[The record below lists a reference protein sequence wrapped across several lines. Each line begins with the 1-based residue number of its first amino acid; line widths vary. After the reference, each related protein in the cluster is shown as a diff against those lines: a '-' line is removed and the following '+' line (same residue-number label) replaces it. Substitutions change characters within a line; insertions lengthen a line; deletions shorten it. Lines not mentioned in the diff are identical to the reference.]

1 MNTKAPI
8 EPKFEFLDHSADK
21 WVHAWGPT
29 LESTFEQCV
38 YALMLTMTD
47 PSKITP
53 DLSHEFNFED
63 EDKGALLVNFLSEF
77 LFLFDARGYL
87 FGQIQIDPIRK
98 QADGKYHLHAVGK
111 CEQFKLEKHFQDT
124 EVKAITYSYLDI
136 HETPDRVDIKIVYD
150 I

>member
-1 MNTKAPI
+1 MTIHPEKPG
-8 EPKFEFLDHSADK
+8 FEFLDHSADK

-53 DLSHEFNFED
+53 TSSHEFNFED
-63 EDKGALLVNFLSEF
+63 DDKGALLVNFLSEF

-87 FGQIQIDPIRK
+87 FGQIHIDPIKK
-98 QADGKYHLHAVGK
+98 QVDGKYHLHAVG
-111 CEQFKLEKHFQDT
+111 QFETFNLEKHFQDT

-136 HETPDRVDIKIVYD
+136 QETPNRVDIKIVYD

>member
-1 MNTKAPI
+1 MDTSV
-8 EPKFEFLDHSADK
+8 ESSFEFLEHTADR

-29 LESTFEQCV
+29 LESAFEQCV

-47 PSKITP
+47 PTKITP
-53 DLSHEFNFED
+53 NFSHEFSFED

-87 FGQIQIDPIRK
+87 FGSIHIDPIVK
-98 QADGKYHLHAVGK
+98 QADEKYHLHAVGNA
-111 CEQFKLEKHFQDT
+111 EIFNIDKHFQDT

-136 HETPDRVDIKIVYD
+136 HETPNRVDIKIVYD